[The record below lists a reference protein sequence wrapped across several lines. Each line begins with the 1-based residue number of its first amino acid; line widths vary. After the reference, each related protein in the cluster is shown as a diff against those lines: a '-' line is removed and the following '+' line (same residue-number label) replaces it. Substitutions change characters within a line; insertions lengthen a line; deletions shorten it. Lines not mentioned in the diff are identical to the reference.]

1 MRRLALILLTLFAA
15 SPAAA
20 QVIVSDGPESVAV
33 TLYRDPGR
41 GEGGGINLN
50 ALGGFALI
58 TETRQIALP
67 AGAAT
72 IRFEGV
78 AEGIVPVSAIV
89 TGLPGGTI
97 QRNRDARLLS
107 PASLVDGSLGNRV
120 TIRRADSE
128 TGGMR
133 EQPAT
138 IRVGPNNGVIFET
151 AEGIEALRC
160 SGLPETLVY
169 DGVPEGLSARP
180 TLSVETVSEEAATVT
195 VTLSYLASGF
205 DWTAHYVADLSDD
218 GDELRLFAWL
228 TLANSN
234 PQSFP
239 DADVQAVAGTLN
251 REAASDIADAW
262 QQLQLR
268 LSCWPM
274 DTTATHPGLSTEQT
288 TGMMSYSESPGAIV
302 VTAQRRGAAEMDMAI
317 AGIVA
322 EQEDLG
328 DLKLYR
334 IPEQVTVAANA
345 QKQVALLVQPAVRF
359 ERLYTGRF
367 ANYRGDSEPEPLFIT
382 FRTENELSEG
392 LGVPLPSGTVTVF
405 EQAAGRRLPV
415 SETRLAD
422 RAIGQEVELQVVPS
436 AQVILTTAYEGDG
449 DRHRWQLTV
458 TNANPRP
465 AEIELVLGP
474 ADTPLRFS
482 GGRTREREGERIWR
496 VTVPANGERSLR
508 VNAPDA

>member
-1 MRRLALILLTLFAA
+1 MRRLALILLALFAA
-15 SPAAA
+15 TPAAA
-20 QVIVSDGPESVAV
+20 QMVISDGPESVAV

-50 ALGGFALI
+50 DLGGFALI
-58 TETRQIALP
+58 TETRRIALP

-128 TGGMR
+128 TGRMR

-160 SGLPETLVY
+160 SGLPETLIY
-169 DGVPEGLSARP
+169 DGVPEGLPARP
-180 TLSVETVSEEAATVT
+180 TLSVETVSPEAATAT

-205 DWTAHYVADLSDD
+205 DWTAHYVADLSED

-234 PQSFP
+234 PQSFLE
-239 DADVQAVAGTLN
+239 ADVQAVAGTLD
-251 REAASDIADAW
+251 REAASDIADAY

-268 LSCWPM
+268 LTCWPM
-274 DTTATHPGLSTEQT
+274 DTTATHPGW
-288 TGMMSYSESPGAIV
+288 GIDVPSPPPMAMQGNTIL
-302 VTAQRRGAAEMDMAI
+302 VTARRREASLQDMTI
-317 AGIVA
+317 AGFVA

-367 ANYRGDSEPEPLFIT
+367 VNNRGEREPEPLFIT
-382 FRTENELSEG
+382 FRTENERSEG

-405 EQAAGRRLPV
+405 EQAGGRRLPV

-465 AEIELVLGP
+465 ADIEIVLGP
-474 ADTPLRFS
+474 ANTPLRFS
-482 GGRTREREGERIWR
+482 GGRTQDRDGERIWR
-496 VTVPANGERSLR
+496 VTVPANGENSLR
-508 VNAPDA
+508 VSAPGA